1 MNKFRKHTILFI
13 LVDALT
19 AMFTWVLFFFYRKTF
34 IEPDKFGYDI
44 PIELDQNFYMGMLY
58 IPIYWLALYFLT
70 GVYKDVWRKSRIKEI
85 ANTLTITILGV
96 TVLFFALLLDDE
108 VRSYE
113 AYYKTFFV
121 LLMLHFGLTS
131 FERIMLATYIKH
143 LLVKRSIGFKTIVA
157 GNNAVAR
164 KIVDEINSEKITQG
178 YLLEGFVDVNG
189 GADHL
194 GGVIPY
200 LGTYEQLPELIHLH
214 KIEEVIIA
222 LDSSKHE
229 DIIKVSN
236 LLEDEGV
243 IMKIVPD
250 MYDVLSGTVK
260 MQNIMGTALIEINHE
275 IMPQWQKVTKRLMD
289 LGTSLFM
296 LVVFSPLYLAL
307 GIMVKLSSKGPVF
320 FSQERIGLH
329 GNPFRIIKF
338 RTMYIDAEAGGP
350 ALSSSN
356 DSRIT
361 KTGRWLRKYRLDEL
375 PQFYNVLIGDMS
387 LVGPRP
393 ERKFFIDQIV
403 KVAPHYR
410 HLQRVRPGITSW
422 GQVKYGYAENVDQ
435 MVERLKFDII
445 YIENM
450 SLGVDFRILIYTVIT
465 IVQGRGK

>member
-19 AMFTWVLFFFYRKTF
+19 AMLTWVLFFFYRKTF

-131 FERIMLATYIKH
+131 FERIVLATYIKR

-200 LGTYEQLPELIHLH
+200 LGTYEQLPELIHQN

-296 LVVFSPLYLAL
+296 LLVFSPLYLAL

-338 RTMYIDAEAGGP
+338 RTMYTDAEAGGP